1 MPLAPRGAVEISS
14 WPRAAWKAFAS
25 KRVLSSCALAL
36 VAVLALSWDS
46 GSRLVRA
53 GQLLLAL
60 SSSPRAPG
68 ASGSTAATLIE
79 EDLTIAAEGAPIRA
93 RLYHRSDRPRGRG
106 LVISHGVHYKGIDEP
121 RLIPFARELA
131 RTGLVVVTPELD
143 DLIDYKITTRG
154 KDVISKTALWLSD
167 RGDLVTDRR
176 VGVLGFSFAGGLGL
190 VAASEPA
197 LEDRLS
203 YVTSVGGHH
212 DLDRVL
218 RFLMTNRVE
227 TPLGTREMPAHEYGL
242 LVLLYQRLD
251 HFVPEAD
258 RGVMREAVRGYLH
271 EDRAEAFAFAARR
284 STLDSERLFE
294 RIAAGKLQEL
304 RPELERLVALQKD
317 ELRALSPSGRI
328 ARLRIPVYLVHGA
341 GDSVIPASETE
352 WAERE
357 LQGTEHVALVSP
369 LLEHVEV
376 SKPAGLADQ
385 LALVRFMSHLL

>member
-1 MPLAPRGAVEISS
+1 MNRFRRLS
-14 WPRAAWKAFAS
+14 AAWKAFAS
-25 KRVLSSCALAL
+25 RRVLSSCALGL
-36 VAVLALSWDS
+36 VAVLAFVWDP

-60 SSSPRAPG
+60 SASPPAAQSTSSTP
-68 ASGSTAATLIE
+68 SLIE
-79 EDLTIAAEGAPIRA
+79 QELMIAADGAPIRA
-93 RLYHRSDRPRGRG
+93 RLYRRSDRPRGKG
-106 LVISHGVHYKGIDEP
+106 LVLAHGVHFKGIDEP
-121 RLIPFARELA
+121 RLMPFARELA

-154 KDVISKTALWLSD
+154 KHVISRTAVWLSD
-167 RGDLVTDRR
+167 RDDLVTDRR
-176 VGVLGFSFAGGLGL
+176 VGVLGFSFAGGLAL
-190 VAASEPA
+190 VAAGEPV

-218 RFLMTNRVE
+218 RFLLTNHIE
-227 TPLGTREMPAHEYGL
+227 TPLGTRDMPAHEYGL
-242 LVLLYQRLD
+242 VVLLYQRLD

-258 RGVMREAVRGYLH
+258 RDVMRAAVRGWLH
-271 EDRAEAFAFAARR
+271 EDRAEAFAHGARR
-284 STLDSERLFE
+284 STLESERLLE
-294 RIAAGKLQEL
+294 LMADGKLQQL
-304 RPELERLVALQKD
+304 RPEIEQLVAAQKS

-357 LQGTEHVALVSP
+357 LQGRDHIALVSP

-376 SKPAGLADQ
+376 NKPAGIADR

>member
-1 MPLAPRGAVEISS
+1 MPSLPRVRGTFV
-14 WPRAAWKAFAS
+14 WK
-25 KRVLSSCALAL
+25 RMLSSCALAL

-60 SSSPRAPG
+60 SSSPAA
-68 ASGSTAATLIE
+68 ASEHTASSPTLIE
-79 EDLTIAAEGAPIRA
+79 EDLTISAQGAPIRA
-93 RLYHRSDRPRGRG
+93 RLYRRSDHPRGKG
-106 LVISHGVHYKGIDEP
+106 LVIGHGVHFKGIDEP
-121 RLIPFARELA
+121 RLMPFARELA

-154 KDVISKTALWLSD
+154 KEVISRTAIWLSD

-176 VGVLGFSFAGGLGL
+176 VGILGFSFAGGLAL

-197 LEDRLS
+197 LEGRLS

-227 TPLGTREMPAHEYGL
+227 TPLGAKEMPAHEYGL

-258 RGVMREAVRGYLH
+258 RDVMRAAVRSWLH
-271 EDRAEAFAFAARR
+271 EERAQAFTYAARR
-284 STLDSERLFE
+284 STLESERLFE
-294 RIAAGKLQEL
+294 RIAAGTLQEL
-304 RPELERLVALQKD
+304 RPELERLIALQKD

-328 ARLRIPVYLVHGA
+328 ARLGIPVYLVHGA

-376 SKPAGLADQ
+376 NKPAGLSDRI
-385 LALVRFMSHLL
+385 ALVRFMSHLL

>member
-1 MPLAPRGAVEISS
+1 MPVAPRGAVATSS
-14 WPRAAWKAFAS
+14 WPSAAWKAFAS
-25 KRVLSSCALAL
+25 KRALSSCALAL

-60 SSSPRAPG
+60 SSSPSTVG
-68 ASGSTAATLIE
+68 ASGSTPTLIE
-79 EDLTIAAEGAPIRA
+79 EDLTIVAEGAPIRA
-93 RLYHRSDRPRGRG
+93 RLYRRSERPRGRG
-106 LVISHGVHYKGIDEP
+106 LVISHGVHFKGIDEP

-154 KDVISKTALWLSD
+154 KDVISRTALWLSD

-176 VGVLGFSFAGGLGL
+176 VGILGFSFAGGLGL
-190 VAASEPA
+190 VAASEPV

-242 LVLLYQRLD
+242 IVLLYQRLD
-251 HFVPEAD
+251 HFVPESD
-258 RGVMREAVRGYLH
+258 RGVMRAAVRGWLH
-271 EDRAEAFAFAARR
+271 EDRAEAFAHATRR
-284 STLDSERLFE
+284 STPEAERLFE

-304 RPELERLVALQKD
+304 RPDLERLVALQKD

-357 LQGTEHVALVSP
+357 LQGTEHLALVSP